1 MTAKNPIDLRKVSL
15 GATNVAAFAK
25 KGDALAFAKSCGWQR
40 SDVQWAYNRFWQFFV
55 VTQVIADTRR
65 ILTKD
70 AGWIDL
76 PVTASA

>member
-1 MTAKNPIDLRKVSL
+1 MPLDLVS
-15 GATNVAAFAK
+15 
-25 KGDALAFAKSCGWQR
+25 S
-40 SDVQWAYNRFWQFFV
+40 WQFFV

>member
-1 MTAKNPIDLRKVSL
+1 
-15 GATNVAAFAK
+15 
-25 KGDALAFAKSCGWQR
+25 
-40 SDVQWAYNRFWQFFV
+40 